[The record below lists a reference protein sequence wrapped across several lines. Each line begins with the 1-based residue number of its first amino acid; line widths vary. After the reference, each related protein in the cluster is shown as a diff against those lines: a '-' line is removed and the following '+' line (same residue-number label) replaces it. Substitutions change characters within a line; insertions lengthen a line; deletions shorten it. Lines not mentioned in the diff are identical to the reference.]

1 MTSSIRVANRFLA
14 AKDARLDRRVMS
26 RVNASLIRA
35 GLDGNTR
42 FRTPSEA
49 LARANKVLS
58 DYGLEW
64 DEVINSFQLKQPKGR
79 MNIYLALSN
88 QDDPFSPT
96 SVGNTALAFFWDTLE
111 KGIEA
116 VAYLG

>member
-64 DEVINSFQLKQPKGR
+64 DEVINSFQLKQPVGDMSDSFR
-79 MNIYLALSN
+79 LYQIRTTR
-88 QDDPFSPT
+88 SPRPP
-96 SVGNTALAFFWDTLE
+96 SVTPPSRSFGTR
-111 KGIEA
+111 
-116 VAYLG
+116 